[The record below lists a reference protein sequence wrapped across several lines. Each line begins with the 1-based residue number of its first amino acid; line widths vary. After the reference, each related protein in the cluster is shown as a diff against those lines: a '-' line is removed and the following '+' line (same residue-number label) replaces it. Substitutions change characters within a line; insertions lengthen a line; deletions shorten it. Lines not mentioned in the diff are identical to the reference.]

1 MLSSCK
7 RGARGPKSQSNWSSC
22 YYFSVSA
29 PVSHGYYYSS
39 AYSFLFPLPE
49 SRGCVSF
56 LPDTLPHSK
65 RHTSTGKIFT
75 KHLQTL
81 PIALEEHECNSNLK
95 HHLPFLNFSSSHS
108 LQVTHNIRLLKAS
121 SLSTWSGTFCFF
133 LFLLLASM
141 ATFFPV
147 FLFCIKK
154 FPEAG
159 KDRTGREVKEEW
171 AT

>member
-7 RGARGPKSQSNWSSC
+7 RGARGPEQSNWSSC
-22 YYFSVSA
+22 CYFSVSA

-65 RHTSTGKIFT
+65 RNTSMGKIFT

-95 HHLPFLNFSSSHS
+95 HCLPFLNFSSSHS
-108 LQVTHNIRLLKAS
+108 LQVTHNICLLKAS
-121 SLSTWSGTFCFF
+121 SLSTWSGTFCLFSLSSFGFYGFF
-133 LFLLLASM
+133 LPSLSILH
-141 ATFFPV
+141 
-147 FLFCIKK
+147 
-154 FPEAG
+154 
-159 KDRTGREVKEEW
+159 
-171 AT
+171 

>member
-7 RGARGPKSQSNWSSC
+7 RGARGPEQSNWSSC
-22 YYFSVSA
+22 CYFSVSA
-29 PVSHGYYYSS
+29 PVSQGYYYSS

-65 RHTSTGKIFT
+65 RNTSMGKIFT

-95 HHLPFLNFSSSHS
+95 HCLPFLNFSSSWYQTILPTSSHCFS
-108 LQVTHNIRLLKAS
+108 HVPLLLLEILTPES
-121 SLSTWSGTFCFF
+121 
-133 LFLLLASM
+133 LFLPYHLYYHYY
-141 ATFFPV
+141 
-147 FLFCIKK
+147 
-154 FPEAG
+154 
-159 KDRTGREVKEEW
+159 
-171 AT
+171 